1 MSYIKLRKYILG
13 VAVAMASTATAYTL
27 DEAKEMYQA
36 GDFAGALPVFEEAL
50 ASKPKDPALNQW
62 TGVCLLREG
71 RHDEALPYLKFAD
84 TKRVTEA
91 PRYLAEIAFYHYALD
106 EADEYIDKYE
116 ASLKKSRKQLPEDM
130 DILRERIGMARA
142 MLDRVE
148 KIVIIDSVAVDRD
161 QFFKAY
167 RLAPESGSVNSTE
180 VLPKSVAAADPS
192 TVYMP
197 ETRNFMIWAAPD
209 SAENFVLT
217 GASRLFDGS
226 WETPAP
232 LGSVLDLDGDSNY
245 PFMMPDGVTLY
256 YANNGEESLGGY
268 DIFISRKDEDGFLQP
283 QNIGMPYNSP
293 YDDYLLAI
301 DEVTGV
307 GWWATDRNAIPGKV
321 TVYVFVPQELRI
333 NYPVDDP
340 ELADRARVT
349 SIAATQQ
356 KDKDYSA
363 IRNAIASIDTRPQ
376 KPRTSFNFGLPG
388 GRVAHTFADFHNP
401 ESQALM
407 NRYLTGCR
415 ELADTKARLA
425 RMRAS
430 YGKGDT
436 SLSADILDTEHE
448 ITDIRA
454 RLADIANQIA
464 KAEQ

>member
-13 VAVAMASTATAYTL
+13 VAVAVASTATAYTL

-307 GWWATDRNAIPGKV
+307 GWWATDRNRLGDYITIYKFIPSD
-321 TVYVFVPQELRI
+321 LRN
-333 NYPVDDP
+333 NYPVDYP
-340 ELADRARVT
+340 ELTDMARITDYKSTWEDGKDYADLLDAIKEIDPDKKLRKPDFRFALGQGRVYISWNDFKNPRAR
-349 SIAATQQ
+349 
-356 KDKDYSA
+356 K
-363 IRNAIASIDTRPQ
+363 
-376 KPRTSFNFGLPG
+376 
-388 GRVAHTFADFHNP
+388 
-401 ESQALM
+401 LM
-407 NRYLTGCR
+407 KRYLDDKKHLDGQ
-415 ELADTKARLA
+415 LATLEK
-425 RMRAS
+425 MRRQ
-430 YGKGDT
+430 YRDGDT
-436 SLSADILDTEHE
+436 SLKTAILNMEAEIDNARSELKKSANDV
-448 ITDIRA
+448 
-454 RLADIANQIA
+454 IA
-464 KAEQ
+464 AEN

>member
-217 GASRLFDGS
+217 GASRLLTDHGRRRRRLV
-226 WETPAP
+226 AC
-232 LGSVLDLDGDSNY
+232 L
-245 PFMMPDGVTLY
+245 TLT
-256 YANNGEESLGGY
+256 AT
-268 DIFISRKDEDGFLQP
+268 
-283 QNIGMPYNSP
+283 
-293 YDDYLLAI
+293 AI
-301 DEVTGV
+301 
-307 GWWATDRNAIPGKV
+307 
-321 TVYVFVPQELRI
+321 
-333 NYPVDDP
+333 
-340 ELADRARVT
+340 
-349 SIAATQQ
+349 
-356 KDKDYSA
+356 
-363 IRNAIASIDTRPQ
+363 TR
-376 KPRTSFNFGLPG
+376 L
-388 GRVAHTFADFHNP
+388 
-401 ESQALM
+401 
-407 NRYLTGCR
+407 
-415 ELADTKARLA
+415 
-425 RMRAS
+425 
-430 YGKGDT
+430 
-436 SLSADILDTEHE
+436 
-448 ITDIRA
+448 
-454 RLADIANQIA
+454 
-464 KAEQ
+464 